1 MNMVSVLINN
11 FVPDCQT
18 HSENQISECAMPL
31 GLTEAMTTS
40 EILYMLF
47 NGPPTVHYRVLI
59 EARGS
64 ANITASLPSLPSAPR
79 RLTFCINNT
88 LSHRSAQI
96 ESIYTHIASKAD
108 GAICSQP
115 W

>member
-47 NGPPTVHYRVLI
+47 NGPQLYIIV
-59 EARGS
+59 S
-64 ANITASLPSLPSAPR
+64 
-79 RLTFCINNT
+79 
-88 LSHRSAQI
+88 
-96 ESIYTHIASKAD
+96 
-108 GAICSQP
+108 
-115 W
+115 